1 MFTSRHIIL
10 WLLLSLLL
18 GYSIFSAVKHY
29 DHSPYNDLRN
39 RVVGARLMAAHQSPY
54 FHKWQPGEPETWLD
68 PYEKPNQIVNGNTV
82 TPPTLAL
89 FSWMNR
95 LHYDQVQWLW
105 IGFTFACFLTALAL
119 IFILLK
125 LHQRPSYLI
134 LLPAALLASVA
145 WKLHVYSGQIYIVYA
160 LLLIVFFYLFT
171 KKRFF
176 LAGLIAVLLI
186 ALRPP
191 MLLVFLPLC
200 LWKFD
205 RKLLF
210 GGLTAL
216 LLLAVIH
223 VIKIPSNSWPDYFH
237 SMSIHALEIPGKI
250 PEIAA
255 APAIPANPENIQFNN
270 VAERDAYQKAL
281 SPDILSVQKVL
292 PKEGFLSETYMLP
305 LMLIVVYIVLF
316 LFAIK
321 KRPLQKMSAA
331 DLLLSGFVLYILSE
345 YFLPAPRFTYN
356 FVQWLFPLAVL
367 ACSRKLY
374 LDWRLLWLL
383 WGLFMNM
390 VKLPFIP
397 DAYSVGE
404 LMMLTAILGYI
415 FQPGKTGEK
424 AAKFAT

>member
-1 MFTSRHIIL
+1 MLSRNNTII
-10 WLLLSLLL
+10 WLIFSLLL
-18 GYSIFSAVKHY
+18 GYSMFTAVKHY

-39 RVVGARLMAAHQSPY
+39 RVVGARLMAAGQSPY

-68 PYEKPNQIVNGNTV
+68 PFEKPSQIVNGNTV
-82 TPPTLAL
+82 TPTTLAL
-89 FSWMNR
+89 FSWMNG
-95 LHYDQVQWLW
+95 LHYDNIQWLW
-105 IGFTFACFLTALAL
+105 IAFTFACFLIALAL
-119 IFILLK
+119 IVQLLK
-125 LHQRPSYLI
+125 LHQRPLYLL

-145 WKLHVYSGQIYIVYA
+145 WKLHLYSGQIYIVYA

-176 LAGLIAVLLI
+176 FAGLIAVLLI

-191 MLLVFLPLC
+191 TLLIFLPLF

-205 RKLLF
+205 RKMLF

-223 VIKIPSNSWPDYFH
+223 VIKIPSNSWPDYFR
-237 SMSIHALEIPGKI
+237 SMNIHALEIPGKI
-250 PEIAA
+250 PETAA
-255 APAIPANPENIQFNN
+255 APAIPANPENIHFDHI
-270 VAERDAYQKAL
+270 AEREAYRDAL

-292 PKEGFLSETYMLP
+292 PKEGFLSETYVLP
-305 LMLIVVYIVLF
+305 LMLIAAYILLL
-316 LFAIK
+316 LFAVK

-374 LDWRLLWLL
+374 LDWRLLWLI
-383 WGLFMNM
+383 WGLFMNI
-390 VKLPFIP
+390 VKLSFIP

-404 LMMLTAILGYI
+404 LMMLTALLGYI
-415 FQPGKTGEK
+415 FQPGKAGEK